1 VALRDLGRILGR
13 AFGVACLLSGAM
25 APAAVSSECDA
36 LPRQLKL
43 DALDQRWG
51 GVLEDADKLLACD
64 PQGPSAVQAAFYRA
78 RALDRLR
85 RPPEALA
92 AYDAFLKQSCGGT
105 GEDSILCS
113 DARVGQLSLAGEQ
126 VAKGDAAQMK
136 VLVDGLK
143 GRDPYGRVFA
153 GIQISKLSGDVS
165 GAKEAKAQALPV
177 LVEGYRLEDDKSF
190 RNEIC
195 MAIIRIDPSKCGGG
209 NGGKGTGAP
218 EPQWIK
224 VRVFDCKQNVEKV
237 KVNMPFSFA
246 RAVIESMGPEVMTE
260 VKKQGFDLENLWKS
274 LQKMGPEQVFRL
286 EINDSGECEKI
297 EIWFE

>member
-1 VALRDLGRILGR
+1 MPDTRRTFPRALGALLLAAGALAPLVR
-13 AFGVACLLSGAM
+13 AG
-25 APAAVSSECDA
+25 ECET
-36 LPRQLKL
+36 LPRQLKNEV
-43 DALDQRWG
+43 LDQRWG
-51 GVLEDADKLLACD
+51 GALEVADKLLACD
-64 PQGPSAVQAAFYRA
+64 PQGPGAPQAAFYRA

-92 AYDAFLKQSCGGT
+92 AYAAFLKQYCGDT

-126 VAKGDAAQMK
+126 VTKGDAAQMK
-136 VLVDGLK
+136 VLLDGLK
-143 GRDPYGRVFA
+143 GRDPYARVFA
-153 GIQISKLSGDVS
+153 GIQISRLS

-177 LVEGYRLEDDKSF
+177 LVEGYRLEEDKSF

-195 MAIIRIDPSKCGGG
+195 LAIIRIDPSKCGGG
-209 NGGKGTGAP
+209 NGGKGGDHP

-246 RAVIESMGPEVMTE
+246 KAVVESLGPEVLTE
-260 VKKQGFDLENLWKS
+260 VKKQGFDLDNLWKS

-286 EINDSGECEKI
+286 EINDSGQCENI